1 MSSEKLFEN
10 LQLMHKYED
19 DTYAILEM
27 SKLVPHKANKNNC
40 GNLDVFVYFSPCLD
54 SHGPRVKFFGGT
66 KETNSTRNS
75 PSLTFGINGAE
86 KVLLQKWMNKKNCPN
101 AFDETIINNV
111 KQFVNKT
118 LPILLLVWFEKL
130 DESDALDYFQG
141 IYTFDKLLTCI
152 VDTTD
157 EVKIELLKSK
167 NLDELHDACK
177 RFCMYS
183 F

>member
-1 MSSEKLFEN
+1 MNLFEN
-10 LQLMHKYED
+10 LQLMHDVED
-19 DTYAILEM
+19 KSYAILEM

-40 GNLDVFVYFSPCLD
+40 GDLDVFVYFSPCLD

-86 KVLLQKWMNKKNCPN
+86 KVLIQSWMTKKNCPN
-101 AFDETIINNV
+101 AYNEKIINNV

-141 IYTFDKLLTCI
+141 KYTFDELLFYIT
-152 VDTTD
+152 DTTE
-157 EVKIELLKSK
+157 EVKNELLKAK
-167 NLDELHDACK
+167 DLNDLHDRCK